1 MKRDTLE
8 TILNAAYNVLSQ
20 IIFCRLSERAMDFVV
35 TYQAGFIEDRRPGGS
50 ANLCGTSNPLK
61 IARVP
66 DPDPPQ
72 AAYDSLNRYG
82 AMEDH
87 VRALLSREADQTG
100 EINDGR
106 VAGGG
111 RRNVLG
117 G

>member
-72 AAYDSLNRYG
+72 AAYDSLNREELWKIMYEHCFPG
-82 AMEDH
+82 KRIRLVKSTMDE
-87 VRALLSREADQTG
+87 
-100 EINDGR
+100 
-106 VAGGG
+106 
-111 RRNVLG
+111 
-117 G
+117 